1 MIARSSLGTK
11 DEDARHDVFFRIVL
25 QIKVIFH
32 DFQQVEQLTLVCV
45 KTLDLNVKDRIRRND
60 DSRRLFDIF
69 CKIDLVLMLCLADI
83 GKQAPIVEMR
93 CEIVQL
99 FRIAAPLRSDCL
111 VDNLGKARIGDLKPA
126 SDRDPVRLI
135 IETFR
140 IKMVEILQ
148 NVLFQKIRMQFSH
161 TVRAVRPDD
170 CKVCHMHD
178 AVVHDARAGNQ
189 VGLCSFGKFKRIA
202 PVNFRNDLHDARL
215 HAFNQRN
222 RPFFKRFRHDCV
234 VRVAHRLDGLIK
246 GLVPAHLFIVK
257 QNAHKFSDAHCG
269 MSIIDV
275 HGNMI

>member
-1 MIARSSLGTK
+1 
-11 DEDARHDVFFRIVL
+11 
-25 QIKVIFH
+25 
-32 DFQQVEQLTLVCV
+32 
-45 KTLDLNVKDRIRRND
+45 
-60 DSRRLFDIF
+60 
-69 CKIDLVLMLCLADI
+69 
-83 GKQAPIVEMR
+83 
-93 CEIVQL
+93 
-99 FRIAAPLRSDCL
+99 
-111 VDNLGKARIGDLKPA
+111 
-126 SDRDPVRLI
+126 
-135 IETFR
+135 
-140 IKMVEILQ
+140 MVEILQ

-202 PVNFRNDLHDARL
+202 PVNFR
-215 HAFNQRN
+215 
-222 RPFFKRFRHDCV
+222 HDCV

-246 GLVPAHLFIVK
+246 GLVPAHLFIVE